1 MIIKSENMLKKI
13 EQIHNEVGC
22 TTHARKKIKEP
33 EENEK
38 KNEILRNS
46 RRTKNIKK
54 PKMLMS
60 KKI

>member
-1 MIIKSENMLKKI
+1 MLKKI